1 MAAKE
6 IVEMKD
12 GKAIVTTVEN
22 EEMLLQL
29 SKTYEFE
36 GEKISQLDLSGME
49 EITADNMIKANKVMV
64 TSGALA
70 IMPENDLYYTL
81 IIAADATGIPIEF
94 FKKLRPKDA
103 VKVKNRVS
111 NFFYGEE

>member
-36 GEKISQLDLSGME
+36 GEKISQLDLSGLE
-49 EITADNMIKANKVMV
+49 EITADNMIRQ
-64 TSGALA
+64 
-70 IMPENDLYYTL
+70 
-81 IIAADATGIPIEF
+81 
-94 FKKLRPKDA
+94 LR
-103 VKVKNRVS
+103 
-111 NFFYGEE
+111 

>member
-29 SKTYEFE
+29 SKIYEFE
-36 GEKISQLDLSGME
+36 GEKISQLD
-49 EITADNMIKANKVMV
+49 
-64 TSGALA
+64 
-70 IMPENDLYYTL
+70 
-81 IIAADATGIPIEF
+81 
-94 FKKLRPKDA
+94 
-103 VKVKNRVS
+103 
-111 NFFYGEE
+111 

>member
-1 MAAKE
+1 MAANE

-22 EEMLLQL
+22 EKMLLQL

-36 GEKISQLDLSGME
+36 GEKISQLDLSGLE

-64 TSGALA
+64 TSGAVA
-70 IMPENDLYYTL
+70 IMP
-81 IIAADATGIPIEF
+81 
-94 FKKLRPKDA
+94 
-103 VKVKNRVS
+103 
-111 NFFYGEE
+111 